1 MTKYSLAG
9 CGVMSAY
16 YPHESELERKV
27 KQLIKAAQ
35 KRLEALCHKQQ

>member
-1 MTKYSLAG
+1 MMQLKLAG
-9 CGVMSAY
+9 SGVMSAY

-35 KRLEALCHKQQ
+35 KCLEELCK